1 MNTIPNNKLSTGK
14 ITVPA
19 ASFNQSND
27 PNVQPS
33 PINVTIGGIPQ
44 HWLATA
50 PLSKRDMKTGTTPL
64 GEKAKVK
71 VLRFNEYLNS
81 K

>member
-1 MNTIPNNKLSTGK
+1 MSKTHNTKLSTGK
-14 ITVPA
+14 ITIPA
-19 ASFNQSND
+19 DSFNQSSD

-33 PINVTIGGIPQ
+33 PINVSVGGIPQ

-50 PLSKRDMKTGTTPL
+50 PISKRDMKTSSTPL
-64 GEKAKVK
+64 GETSKPKVM
-71 VLRFNEYLNS
+71 RFNEYLNS

>member
-1 MNTIPNNKLSTGK
+1 MSTLHNSKLSTGK
-14 ITVPA
+14 VTVPA
-19 ASFNQSND
+19 SSFTQSND

-50 PLSKRDMKTGTTPL
+50 PLSKRDMKTASTPL
-64 GEKAKVK
+64 GETRKPKVM
-71 VLRFNEYLNS
+71 RFNEYLNS

>member
-1 MNTIPNNKLSTGK
+1 MSTNHNSKLSTGK

-19 ASFNQSND
+19 SSFNQSTD

-33 PINVTIGGIPQ
+33 PINVSVGGIPQ

-50 PLSKRDMKTGTTPL
+50 PISKRDMKTGSTPL
-64 GEKAKVK
+64 RETGKPRVM
-71 VLRFNEYLNS
+71 RFNEYLNS